1 MIPFWL
7 AAVALLASCI
17 LTALVIRYFYHANPV
32 GYVGWYSWSEEERP
46 TGRQI
51 ILCWKH
57 NGETRFT
64 CKDADSVRVT
74 DSIQPIAWVPCLR
87 EEHIQEIIKNEFTE
101 E

>member
-1 MIPFWL
+1 MIPFFVAGIATLASGLL
-7 AAVALLASCI
+7 AAF
-17 LTALVIRYFYHANPV
+17 LTGRYYRHKPM
-32 GYVGWYSWSEEERP
+32 GYIGWISWDDENRP